1 MHRLFISNKKPILI
15 SVSIYLLIT
24 MSCTSIPEKSE
35 TINHISPGVSSSGE
49 KPPKD
54 TYEEITNSDDL
65 LETLNKQDWEEMD
78 PETQLIYAILLSS
91 QGQLDDSKMI
101 LKALIRNDPSMGTAL
116 LHLALVED
124 AGGNEDARDKALDSA
139 IQADSDLVEALVFR
153 ADLAVERSQFTK
165 AEKDY
170 SHALKLEPENVE
182 SLVGLAWVYAK
193 NDKKE
198 RALTLLSEA
207 LEIDST
213 YIYARVDRA
222 RVNVSLS
229 NYEDAEDD
237 LDEVIAL
244 EPNVEWHYLDRARL
258 RLAYIKDF
266 EGALSDLTIVEEMNP
281 DNFLAMIYLAGL
293 HEEQRRFASSYRYY
307 KKVLERHPDYID
319 AYASMGKLSWMA
331 GNYSE
336 AARWFEKASA
346 DNPDEFSLQLMGA
359 LSLLRSD
366 RRTEARVMFAETLR
380 RFKSDETA
388 YSVVR
393 FCSERSSD
401 VFAVN
406 ALNREGNKVLRN
418 RLWYYMGAIY
428 EYENNHIGSKAVFE
442 KISELKGR
450 MEYDLA
456 WAALNG
462 MGD

>member
-1 MHRLFISNKKPILI
+1 MHQLLLPDRKSILL
-15 SVSIYLLIT
+15 SVSVYLLIT
-24 MSCTSIPEKSE
+24 ISCTSIPEKSGA
-35 TINHISPGVSSSGE
+35 INNISPGASSSEE

-54 TYEEITNSDDL
+54 PYEEIENSDDL
-65 LETLNKQDWEEMD
+65 LETLNKQDWEKMD
-78 PETQLIYAILLSS
+78 PETQLIYAVLLSS
-91 QGQLDDSKMI
+91 NGQLDDSKTI
-101 LKALIRNDPSMGTAL
+101 LNTLIRNDPSMGTAL
-116 LHLALVED
+116 FHLALVED
-124 AGGNEDARDKALDSA
+124 AGGNEDARNKALDSA
-139 IQADSDLVEALVFR
+139 IKADPDMVEALVFR
-153 ADLAVERSQFTK
+153 ADLAVERSQFSE

-170 SHALKLEPENVE
+170 SHALKLDPENVE
-182 SLVGLAWVYAK
+182 TLVGLAWVYAK

-198 RALTLLSEA
+198 KALTLLSEA
-207 LEIDST
+207 LEIDPT

-244 EPNVEWHYLDRARL
+244 EPDVEWHYLDRARI
-258 RLAYIKDF
+258 RLAYFKDF
-266 EGALSDLTIVEEMNP
+266 EGALSDLTVVEEMNP
-281 DNFLAMIYLAGL
+281 DNFLAMVYLAGL
-293 HEEQRRFASSYRYY
+293 HEEQRRFTSSFRYY
-307 KKVLERHPDYID
+307 RKILEKRPDYIE

-331 GNYSE
+331 GHYSE

-346 DNPDEFSLQLMGA
+346 NDPDEFSLQLMSA
-359 LSLLRSD
+359 LSLLRAGK
-366 RRTEARVMFAETLR
+366 RTEARVMFAETLR
-380 RFKSDETA
+380 RFKQDETA

-406 ALNREGNKVLRN
+406 ALNKEVNDVLRN
-418 RLWYYMGAIY
+418 RLWYYMGVIY
-428 EYENNHIGSKAVFE
+428 EYENNHTGSTAVFE

-450 MEYDLA
+450 LEYDLA